1 MEQWDE
7 KSDKVSKLR
16 PDLEKA
22 RALLKMTEV
31 REKRSQLTP
40 LPEFTTLLTE
50 EYYEIIKELI
60 TGIMSIDGWKTVSH
74 EFLIGYLARFYQE
87 FNTSEVM
94 TIDQLRIIRND
105 IAYRG
110 AMISPEYLDRNQ
122 MTLLSIIQK
131 LKKIVNQKLS
141 TGKP

>member
-50 EYYEIIKELI
+50 EYYEIIKELCTAI
-60 TGIMSIDGWKTVSH
+60 LSIEGWKALNH
-74 EFLIGYLARFYQE
+74 ECLFAYLIANL
-87 FNTSEVM
+87 
-94 TIDQLRIIRND
+94 ND
-105 IAYRG
+105 I
-110 AMISPEYLDRNQ
+110 
-122 MTLLSIIQK
+122 
-131 LKKIVNQKLS
+131 
-141 TGKP
+141 